1 MSHAATNW
9 AIQQRGLKPTTKIV
23 LWHLCD
29 RFNPDYGCF
38 PSQDRLAHDCE
49 ISRSTLNEHLSLLEA
64 ARLLRRVKRLHP
76 VTKRQMPTR
85 YILGFEPGF
94 TPDAPEPCAEVGH
107 GIATGDDAAPEPDR
121 FDPDA
126 GSDTV
131 AKAHPCPRSGRGSDA
146 RAVSGSDPDPCPEN
160 RPTRVR
166 NPDTNPVRE
175 PVREPVKEEEG
186 RAGARDGLSE
196 EFFGALLRALG
207 LDPDAALPG
216 WWQGWPPRA
225 HVRRWRDDLGLDAE
239 AILAVAEASRRDHP
253 APPDG
258 PKALDRAMQRAARR
272 LKQAGP
278 VVAPKDPATGK
289 GGTTRRRRGDVPRP
303 GTDALAVYY
312 AELVNSERHLPPNTI
327 SNAMRDAM
335 LARGLVTAE
344 QLRKRGVR

>member
-9 AIQQRGLKPTTKIV
+9 AIRQRGLKPTTKIV

-29 RFNPDYGCF
+29 RYNPDHGCF
-38 PSQDRLAHDCE
+38 PSQARLARDCE
-49 ISRSTLNEHLSLLEA
+49 ISRSTLNHHLARLEA
-64 ARLLRRVKRLHP
+64 AGLLRRTPQIDP
-76 VTKRQMPTR
+76 VTRRQRPTR
-85 YILGFEPGF
+85 YILGFEPRF
-94 TPDAPEPCAEVGH
+94 TPHEPPPCPEPGHGPLPASESGAEGGGSAPDPADPQAPCPDPGH
-107 GIATGDDAAPEPDR
+107 GIT
-121 FDPDA
+121 
-126 GSDTV
+126 
-131 AKAHPCPRSGRGSDA
+131 A

-175 PVREPVKEEEG
+175 PVSEPVKEEEG

-225 HVRRWRDDLGLDAE
+225 HVRRWRDDLGLDAK
-239 AILAVAEASRRDHP
+239 AILAVAASTRRDHP
-253 APPDG
+253 TPPDG

-272 LKQAGP
+272 LKQAAP
-278 VVAPKDPATGK
+278 VVATKDPATGK
-289 GGTTRRRRGDVPRP
+289 GGTRRRKSGDIPRP
-303 GTDALAVYY
+303 GPDALAVYY

-327 SNAMRDAM
+327 SNAMRNAM